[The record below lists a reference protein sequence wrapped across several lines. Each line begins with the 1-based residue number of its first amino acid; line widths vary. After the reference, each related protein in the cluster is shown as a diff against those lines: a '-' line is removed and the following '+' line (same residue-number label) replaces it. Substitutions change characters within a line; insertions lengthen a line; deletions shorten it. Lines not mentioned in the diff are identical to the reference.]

1 MATKKT
7 KASTGKA
14 TPAKRTRAKKE
25 EATIPVEQLQEAIQ
39 ETQAGVEGGPTTTPP
54 SEPQEGQIQVN
65 VDFLRTTRV
74 HIAMPCYGGM
84 LTESTFM
91 SFIKW
96 ANTARQLN
104 IDWTLETMVN
114 ESLISRARNTLTAKF
129 LNMPDAT
136 HLFFVDADIGW
147 EPWHLLVLLN
157 RDVDVIGGLY
167 PMKTMPIKWV
177 VNGFEG
183 AEEGPDGLQEVSK
196 AGTGFLL
203 MKKHVFEKMNSH
215 PAVKQ
220 YKNDIGLDPVYD
232 QFLKTYFDTA
242 VRQNRY
248 YSEDWTFCENW
259 RDIGGKIWVDKR
271 VLLRHSGSYVFCME
285 NQQFLMDNIGP
296 LYMQQQQQQQAAQQ
310 AAQLQPDADGNITID
325 TGEASVDVAPEVVT
339 DVQPPL
345 VDDAQFSNPG
355 AP

>member
-7 KASTGKA
+7 KSKSEKTV
-14 TPAKRTRAKKE
+14 
-25 EATIPVEQLQEAIQ
+25 PVEKVQEIVEQQQSAPAQ
-39 ETQAGVEGGPTTTPP
+39 EQQNQQP
-54 SEPQEGQIQVN
+54 GQSQVQVN

-96 ANTARQLN
+96 ANTARQLG

-129 LNMPDAT
+129 LDQADST

-157 RDVDVIGGLY
+157 RDKDVIGGLY

-203 MKKHVFEKMNSH
+203 MKKHVFEKLNVH

-220 YKNDIGLDPVYD
+220 YKNDIGLDPKYD
-232 QFLKTYFDTA
+232 KYLKTYFDTA

-259 RDIGGKIWVDKR
+259 RDLGGKVYVDKR
-271 VLLRHSGSYVFCME
+271 VLLRHSGAYVFCME
-285 NQQFLMDNIGP
+285 NQQHLLNTIGP
-296 LYMQQQQQQQAAQQ
+296 LYVQEQQNLASQQAQ
-310 AAQLQPDADGNITID
+310 ASAAPVDAGTVK
-325 TGEASVDVAPEVVT
+325 TTKKSKKTA
-339 DVQPPL
+339 
-345 VDDAQFSNPG
+345 
-355 AP
+355 

>member
-7 KASTGKA
+7 TPKAPAKAVKTVKQSTEPKTVPVEKVQEIADQAAQASAAA
-14 TPAKRTRAKKE
+14 TPT
-25 EATIPVEQLQEAIQ
+25 EAPA
-39 ETQAGVEGGPTTTPP
+39 P
-54 SEPQEGQIQVN
+54 GQVQVN
-65 VDFLRTTRV
+65 VDFLRTTKV

-96 ANTARQLN
+96 ANTARQLG

-129 LNMPDAT
+129 LDMPDAT

-157 RDVDVIGGLY
+157 RDVDVCAGLY

-183 AEEGPDGLQEVSK
+183 AEEGPDGFQEVSK

-203 MKKHVFEKMNSH
+203 MKKHVFDKLKSH

-220 YKNDIGLDPVYD
+220 YKNDIGLDPKYD
-232 QFLKTYFDTA
+232 QHLKTYFDTA

-259 RDIGGKIWVDKR
+259 RDLGGKIWVDKR
-271 VLLRHSGSYVFCME
+271 ILLRHSGSYVFCME
-285 NQQFLMDNIGP
+285 NQQHLMNTIGP
-296 LYMQQQQQQQAAQQ
+296 MYVQEEQAKAAAAQIT
-310 AAQLQPDADGNITID
+310 PGPDGN
-325 TGEASVDVAPEVVT
+325 VT
-339 DVQPPL
+339 L
-345 VDDAQFSNPG
+345 KIS
-355 AP
+355 

>member
-7 KASTGKA
+7 TPKA
-14 TPAKRTRAKKE
+14 TTKPVKQSTEPK
-25 EATIPVEQLQEAIQ
+25 TVPVEKVQEIAD
-39 ETQAGVEGGPTTTPP
+39 QAAQASAAATPP
-54 SEPQEGQIQVN
+54 EAPAPGQVQVN
-65 VDFLRTTRV
+65 VDFLRTTKV

-96 ANTARQLN
+96 ANTARQLG

-129 LNMPDAT
+129 LDMPDAT

-157 RDVDVIGGLY
+157 RDVDVCAGLY

-183 AEEGPDGLQEVSK
+183 AEEGPDGFQEVSK

-203 MKKHVFEKMNSH
+203 MKKHVFDKLKSH

-220 YKNDIGLDPVYD
+220 YKNDIGLDPKYD
-232 QFLKTYFDTA
+232 QHLKTYFDTA

-259 RDIGGKIWVDKR
+259 RDLGGKIWVDKR
-271 VLLRHSGSYVFCME
+271 ILLRHSGSYVFCME
-285 NQQFLMDNIGP
+285 NQQHLMSTIGP
-296 LYMQQQQQQQAAQQ
+296 MFVAEEQAKAAAAQQ
-310 AAQLQPDADGNITID
+310 VATQVVPDSNGN
-325 TGEASVDVAPEVVT
+325 VT
-339 DVQPPL
+339 L
-345 VDDAQFSNPG
+345 KIS
-355 AP
+355 

>member
-1 MATKKT
+1 MAAKKKPAPK
-7 KASTGKA
+7 KA
-14 TPAKRTRAKKE
+14 PAKAKAPKTTKSTKKE
-25 EATIPVEQLQEAIQ
+25 EANIPLEKLQEA
-39 ETQAGVEGGPTTTPP
+39 VEEINDAPP
-54 SEPQEGQIQVN
+54 EELQPGQIQVN
-65 VDFLRTTRV
+65 VDFIRTTKV

-114 ESLISRARNTLTAKF
+114 ESLISRARNTLSAKF
-129 LNMPDAT
+129 LHMDDAT
-136 HLFFVDADIGW
+136 HLMFIDADIGW

-183 AEEGPDGLQEVSK
+183 AEEGPDGFQEVSK

-203 MKKHVFEKMNSH
+203 IKKHVFEKLNSH

-220 YKNDIGLDPVYD
+220 YKNDIGLDPIYD
-232 QFLKTYFDTA
+232 QYLKTYFDTA

-259 RDIGGKIWVDKR
+259 RDLGGKIYMDKR
-271 VLLRHSGSYVFCME
+271 ILLRHSGSYVFCME
-285 NQQFLMDNIGP
+285 NQQYLLDNIGP
-296 LYMQQQQQQQAAQQ
+296 LYVEQERQKAEQQAQT
-310 AAQLQPDADGNITID
+310 LQPDADGNVTLP
-325 TGEASVDVAPEVVT
+325 TGV
-339 DVQPPL
+339 
-345 VDDAQFSNPG
+345 
-355 AP
+355 

>member
-7 KASTGKA
+7 TEKVIAKPAKAATKTTATKAPAKA
-14 TPAKRTRAKKE
+14 TKTTKE
-25 EATIPVEQLQEAIQ
+25 PKTVPVEKVQEIAA
-39 ETQAGVEGGPTTTPP
+39 QAQAAQNQAPTP
-54 SEPQEGQIQVN
+54 GQVQVN
-65 VDFLRTTRV
+65 VDFLRTTKV

-96 ANTARQLN
+96 ANTARQLG

-129 LNMPDAT
+129 LDMPDAT
-136 HLFFVDADIGW
+136 HLFFVDADSGGA
-147 EPWHLLVLLN
+147 PGQLLVLLN

-183 AEEGPDGLQEVSK
+183 AEEGTDGLQEVSK

-203 MKKHVFEKMNSH
+203 MKKHVFDKMKTH

-220 YKNDIGLDPVYD
+220 YKNDIGLDPKFD
-232 QFLKTYFDTA
+232 QHLKTYFDTA

-259 RDIGGKIWVDKR
+259 RDMGGRIWVDKR

-285 NQQFLMDNIGP
+285 NQEHLLKTIGP
-296 LYMQQQQQQQAAQQ
+296 MYIEEQAKKAQE
-310 AAQLQPDADGNITID
+310 AAPVLPPDT
-325 TGEASVDVAPEVVT
+325 TGVVSIAT
-339 DVQPPL
+339 T
-345 VDDAQFSNPG
+345 
-355 AP
+355 

>member
-1 MATKKT
+1 MATKKSKT
-7 KASTGKA
+7 E
-14 TPAKRTRAKKE
+14 KK
-25 EATIPVEQLQEAIQ
+25 IPVEAVQELAQQAQ
-39 ETQAGVEGGPTTTPP
+39 ESTVQTEQTQQ
-54 SEPQEGQIQVN
+54 PQPGQIQVN

-84 LTESTFM
+84 LTESVFM

-96 ANTARQLN
+96 ANTARQLG

-129 LNMPDAT
+129 LDMPDAT

-157 RDVDVIGGLY
+157 RDVDVIAGLY
-167 PMKTMPIKWV
+167 PMKSMPIKWV

-203 MKKHVFEKMNSH
+203 MKKHVFEKSNAH
-215 PAVKQ
+215 PAVKP
-220 YKNDIGLDPVYD
+220 YKNDIGMDPKFD
-232 QFLKTYFDTA
+232 KHLKTYFDTA

-259 RDIGGKIWVDKR
+259 RDLGGKIWVDKR

-285 NQQFLMDNIGP
+285 NQEHLLKTIGP
-296 LYMQQQQQQQAAQQ
+296 MY
-310 AAQLQPDADGNITID
+310 
-325 TGEASVDVAPEVVT
+325 VDFLKSKNLKV
-339 DVQPPL
+339 
-345 VDDAQFSNPG
+345 VDDSGNVVAELPTS
-355 AP
+355 

>member
-7 KASTGKA
+7 KATEK
-14 TPAKRTRAKKE
+14 TV
-25 EATIPVEQLQEAIQ
+25 PVEMVQEIAAQ
-39 ETQAGVEGGPTTTPP
+39 AAVEQTQKAADAPVAGQV
-54 SEPQEGQIQVN
+54 QVN
-65 VDFLRTTRV
+65 VDFLRTTKV

-84 LTESTFM
+84 STESTFM

-129 LNMPDAT
+129 LDMPDAT

-203 MKKHVFEKMNSH
+203 MKKHVFDKLKSH

-220 YKNDIGLDPVYD
+220 YKNDIGLDPKYD
-232 QFLKTYFDTA
+232 AHLKTYFDTA

-259 RDIGGKIWVDKR
+259 RDMGGRIWMDKR

-285 NQQFLMDNIGP
+285 NQEHLLKTVGPMFLE
-296 LYMQQQQQQQAAQQ
+296 QQQS
-310 AAQLQPDADGNITID
+310 LGMKLVDKDGNEIKSIK
-325 TGEASVDVAPEVVT
+325 AA
-339 DVQPPL
+339 
-345 VDDAQFSNPG
+345 
-355 AP
+355 

>member
-1 MATKKT
+1 MVTRKKKSDNT
-7 KASTGKA
+7 ESN
-14 TPAKRTRAKKE
+14 
-25 EATIPVEQLQEAIQ
+25 TIPVEQLQEI
-39 ETQAGVEGGPTTTPP
+39 VESIAATPEA
-54 SEPQEGQIQVN
+54 SVEPPAAAAPQQGQVQVN
-65 VDFLRTTRV
+65 VDFLKTTRV
-74 HIAMPCYGGM
+74 HISMPCYGGM

-96 ANTARQLN
+96 ANTARQLG

-129 LNMPDAT
+129 LDMPEAT

-157 RDVDVIGGLY
+157 RDKDVIGGLY

-177 VNGFEG
+177 VNGFQG

-203 MKKHVFEKMNSH
+203 MKKNVFEKLKSH

-220 YKNDIGLDPVYD
+220 YKNDIGLDPKYD
-232 QFLKTYFDTA
+232 QHLKTYFDTA

-248 YSEDWTFCENW
+248 YSEDWTFCENY

-285 NQQFLMDNIGP
+285 NQEHLMNTVGP
-296 LYMQQQQQQQAAQQ
+296 MYLEQEKQKAIVAAT
-310 AAQLQPDADGNITID
+310 AAAVPVT
-325 TGEASVDVAPEVVT
+325 APSGIVT
-339 DVQPPL
+339 L
-345 VDDAQFSNPG
+345 AT
-355 AP
+355 

>member
-1 MATKKT
+1 MSNQTEKT
-7 KASTGKA
+7 V
-14 TPAKRTRAKKE
+14 
-25 EATIPVEQLQEAIQ
+25 PVEKVQEIVDSAKSNVDI
-39 ETQAGVEGGPTTTPP
+39 TSNMNASANGTTNNADK
-54 SEPQEGQIQVN
+54 PQNQVQVN
-65 VDFLRTTRV
+65 VDYLRTTRV

-91 SFIKW
+91 SFIKF
-96 ANTARQLN
+96 ANMARQLQ

-129 LNMPDAT
+129 LDMPEAT

-157 RDVDVIGGLY
+157 RDKDVIGGLY

-203 MKKHVFEKMNSH
+203 MKKHVFEKMKSH
-215 PAVKQ
+215 PAVKP
-220 YKNDIGLDPVYD
+220 YKNDIGLDPKYD
-232 QFLKTYFDTA
+232 QYLKTYFDTT

-259 RDIGGKIWVDKR
+259 RDLGGKIYVDKR

-285 NQQFLMDNIGP
+285 NQEHLLNTVGP
-296 LYMQQQQQQQAAQQ
+296 MFMEHHKSKGVRFVDSEGKDVDLSANTAAK
-310 AAQLQPDADGNITID
+310 ITP
-325 TGEASVDVAPEVVT
+325 V
-339 DVQPPL
+339 
-345 VDDAQFSNPG
+345 NK
-355 AP
+355 

>member
-7 KASTGKA
+7 KAT
-14 TPAKRTRAKKE
+14 TEAKTV
-25 EATIPVEQLQEAIQ
+25 PVEKVQEIAA
-39 ETQAGVEGGPTTTPP
+39 QAAANPP
-54 SEPQEGQIQVN
+54 EAPAAGQVQVN

-96 ANTARQLN
+96 ANTARQLG

-129 LNMPDAT
+129 LDMPDAT

-203 MKKHVFEKMNSH
+203 MKKHVFEKLKSH

-220 YKNDIGLDPVYD
+220 YKNDIGLDPKFD
-232 QFLKTYFDTA
+232 QHLKTYFDTA

-259 RDIGGKIWVDKR
+259 RDMGGKIWMDKR

-285 NQQFLMDNIGP
+285 NQQHLMNTIGP
-296 LYMQQQQQQQAAQQ
+296 MYVEEQKQKATAEQQV
-310 AAQLQPDADGNITID
+310 QPDANGNVTLTI
-325 TGEASVDVAPEVVT
+325 S
-339 DVQPPL
+339 
-345 VDDAQFSNPG
+345 
-355 AP
+355 

>member
-1 MATKKT
+1 M
-7 KASTGKA
+7 
-14 TPAKRTRAKKE
+14 AKKNKT
-25 EATIPVEQLQEAIQ
+25 EATVPVEKVQEIVEQAQ
-39 ETQAGVEGGPTTTPP
+39 ADQTQHDTSSGEQQPQAGQV
-54 SEPQEGQIQVN
+54 QVN

-96 ANTARQLN
+96 ANTARQLG

-129 LNMPDAT
+129 LDMPEAT

-183 AEEGPDGLQEVSK
+183 AETGPDGLQEVSK

-203 MKKHVFEKMNSH
+203 MKKHVFEKMKSH

-220 YKNDIGLDPVYD
+220 YKNDIGLDPKYD
-232 QFLKTYFDTA
+232 QHLKTYFDTA

-259 RDIGGKIWVDKR
+259 RDLGGKIWMDTR
-271 VLLRHSGSYVFCME
+271 VLLRHSGSYVFCQE
-285 NQQFLMDNIGP
+285 NQQHLMNTIGP
-296 LYMQQQQQQQAAQQ
+296 MFMEEQFKQGCKL
-310 AAQLQPDADGNITID
+310 LDKDGKEIKNIK
-325 TGEASVDVAPEVVT
+325 
-339 DVQPPL
+339 VQ
-345 VDDAQFSNPG
+345 
-355 AP
+355 